1 MVDGH
6 DALRLEQLT
15 SQRRLTRAHGGP
27 VPDGQAAQVGRIEFG
42 DDAHVAENGRISR
55 MVKAFAV
62 LESENQAAG
71 LARVFQFRPVG
82 AAVKGVGEG
91 ELDAAEIDRAV
102 LSHGGGVGAQVVF
115 GVYGANQV
123 HMARHRAW
131 IRLENGDHV
140 ARMVEVAVREADEVR
155 LPRGLEFRRAD
166 GIFLEPGVDVDGL
179 APVGFD
185 QKRGLTVKYQR
196 GAHIFAMP
204 PKWLIYLGKSINA
217 PGTRPSFP

>member
-15 SQRRLTRAHGGP
+15 SQRRLPRAHGGP

-55 MVKAFAV
+55 VVKAFAV

-82 AAVKGVGEG
+82 APVKGVGERK
-91 ELDAAEIDRAV
+91 LDAAEIDRAV

-115 GVYGANQV
+115 GVYGADEIHV
-123 HMARHRAW
+123 ARHRARV
-131 IRLENGDHV
+131 RLENGDHV

-155 LPRGLEFRRAD
+155 LPRGFEFRRAD
-166 GIFLEPGVDVDGL
+166 GVFLEPGVDVDGL
-179 APVGFD
+179 AAVGFD
-185 QKRGLTVKYQR
+185 QKRRLSMKYQPS
-196 GAHIFAMP
+196 AHVFALP
-204 PKWLIYLGKSINA
+204 PKCLIYL
-217 PGTRPSFP
+217 